1 MQPTSL
7 PSAQSTALSVIKS
20 TAVAAPQNS
29 INEGIKTVTAAA
41 NALNTLASLP
51 TAPSSSSSS
60 SSSTGSSQK
69 QDDNFRVVK
78 ITNLPSRSQ
87 SKAYLFF
94 TFTLVVDSLL

>member
-7 PSAQSTALSVIKS
+7 PSAQPAAISVIKS

-29 INEGIKTVTAAA
+29 LNEGTKTASTAA
-41 NALNTLASLP
+41 NALNTIVSVP
-51 TAPSSSSSS
+51 NAPSSSSSS
-60 SSSTGSSQK
+60 SSSTGSNQK

-87 SKAYLFF
+87 SKA
-94 TFTLVVDSLL
+94 TL